1 MRGVWIAILTFGV
14 SGLIGPLVRLATWP
28 PSKLANDASTSA
40 SFVYDLVF
48 LLWPAQLLAVAEA
61 SVGQAAAIALAVGTN
76 VILFALVGVMVGL
89 VAKRPAAIVA
99 LYALLGVSLLLFG
112 LWGAG
117 FSTAHL
123 NWLAFLVA
131 LLVYAIPFLVVGRIA
146 GNPPDPS
153 DPRLRLS
160 GTK

>member
-1 MRGVWIAILTFGV
+1 MRGVRIAIVTFAV

-28 PSKLANDASTSA
+28 PSKLTNEASTSA

-61 SVGQAAAIALAVGTN
+61 SIGQAAAIVVAVGTN
-76 VILFALVGVMVGL
+76 VILFALIGIAVGL
-89 VAKRPAAIVA
+89 VAKKPAAIGT

-117 FSTAHL
+117 FSPAYL
-123 NWLAFLVA
+123 NWLAFAVA
-131 LLVYAIPFLVVGRIA
+131 LLVYAIPFWVVTRIV
-146 GNPPDPS
+146 GKPLDPS